1 MAYRIGAFECNH
13 VSVMSGNHVTAAM
26 QWAVAMELIAAP
38 ISATD
43 ALEPEAQWMASAA
56 KKT

>member
-1 MAYRIGAFECNH
+1 
-13 VSVMSGNHVTAAM
+13 MSGNHVTAAM